1 MKDILGTKL
10 QINDYIAFSLYEESR
25 MQLGQ
30 IIGFTKKQ
38 AKIRPLLIIKPKN
51 RRTQTK
57 LSKPSLL
64 RKPKH
69 LVRITDVPE
78 EYKTMPPEWVG
89 QIYRK

>member
-10 QINDYIAFSLYEESR
+10 KINDYIAFSLYEESR

-51 RRTQTK
+51 KRSLTK
-57 LSKPSLL
+57 LTKPWLL

-69 LVRITDVPE
+69 LIRVTDIPDH
-78 EYKTMPPEWVG
+78 YKTMPAEWVG

>member
-1 MKDILGTKL
+1 MQDILGTTL
-10 QINDYIAFSLYEESR
+10 NTGDYIAFSLYEESR

-30 IIGFTKKQ
+30 IIGFTNKQ

-51 RRTQTK
+51 RRSLTK
-57 LSKPSLL
+57 LTKTYIL

-69 LVRITDVPE
+69 LIRVTDVPE
-78 EYKTMPPEWVG
+78 QYKTMPPEWVG